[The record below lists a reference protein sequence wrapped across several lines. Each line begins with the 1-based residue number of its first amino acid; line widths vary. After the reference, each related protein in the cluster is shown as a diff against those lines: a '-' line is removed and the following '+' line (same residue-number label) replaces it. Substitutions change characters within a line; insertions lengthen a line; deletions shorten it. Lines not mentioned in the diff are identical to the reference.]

1 MLAVSRYI
9 SDLSEELPSLRGD
22 LVVDGEVIP
31 LTAEGTAV
39 VVPLPHEAEQ
49 IAFTNKTDVPLFVTL
64 TWEGIPESKD
74 LKPEQNKLRLSVNYF
89 DREGRQMDVSQL
101 GQGTEFY
108 ALYRVSQEGHEDL
121 SEVALV
127 QVLPAGWEIEN
138 VRLLGGRLPEWTE
151 ETALVRRSF
160 LICFDDRVMV
170 FDMYGWGKSTASW

>member
-1 MLAVSRYI
+1 MNYMRESELDRLSSLEKHLLAAAYWTAGYPETADTILLQAELDVADQTEREATFGSTLRDLAMLLDSLVVVGDYERSAPLYEHIAGELASNRWYSTQTTAYGLLAVSRYI

-74 LKPEQNKLRLSVNYF
+74 LKPEQTS
-89 DREGRQMDVSQL
+89 
-101 GQGTEFY
+101 
-108 ALYRVSQEGHEDL
+108 
-121 SEVALV
+121 
-127 QVLPAGWEIEN
+127 
-138 VRLLGGRLPEWTE
+138 
-151 ETALVRRSF
+151 
-160 LICFDDRVMV
+160 
-170 FDMYGWGKSTASW
+170 